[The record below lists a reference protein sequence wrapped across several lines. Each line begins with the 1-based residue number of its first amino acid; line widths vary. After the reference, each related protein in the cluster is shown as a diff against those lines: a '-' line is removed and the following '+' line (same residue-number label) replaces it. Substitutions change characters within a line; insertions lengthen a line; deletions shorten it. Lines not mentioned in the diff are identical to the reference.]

1 LTKDSKTNLLEQFDI
16 SRDSKDVSQDKRSS
30 RLTLREQE
38 DLIGK
43 QNDMSIEVLI
53 HYLEKYKSQT
63 SQVNELEVERGNL
76 EERCNDLVNELE
88 NAQELRKKIEKNYQE
103 EIRVLNEKIK
113 QLNEYIDEMETK
125 NNEKFRGSLTSEVY
139 FY

>member
-1 LTKDSKTNLLEQFDI
+1 MTKDSKTNLLEQFDI